1 VKKDLFGIGDMKAPG
16 PNGLHAI
23 FYKRIRPLVEDDLV
37 AEVLQALNSSKIL
50 EGWNDTVIV
59 LIPNNEDPKK
69 VT

>member
-1 VKKDLFGIGDMKAPG
+1 
-16 PNGLHAI
+16 
-23 FYKRIRPLVEDDLV
+23 LVEHDLV